1 MKQLQEVFLA
11 LFDQFKILFPKLVIA
26 LVLIIGGWL
35 VSYLVAKLFKRL
47 LITIKI
53 DRLSVKLQEIDLVER
68 SGLRLQLSSIL
79 ASTLYYILLL
89 VFLIAASDAVG
100 LQVVSEQVANV
111 IQFIPRLV
119 SALMVFVGGLLLAN
133 FARTALYTA
142 LRSLGVQS
150 GKLISEVIFYFI
162 VMTITI
168 TALEQ
173 GGMNTTFLT
182 ANIQIL
188 LAGLIIAFALGFGL
202 SSKEVLR
209 QLIAANYNRRKYHVG
224 DYVRVKEY
232 TGRIV
237 EVESTSITLLLP
249 NDSKVVIP
257 QTEILNGFVELLPD
271 EPQDWN

>member
-11 LFDQFKILFPKLVIA
+11 LFEQFKILFPKLVIA

-35 VSYLVAKLFKRL
+35 VSYVVAKLFKRL
-47 LITIKI
+47 LITVKI

-79 ASTLYYILLL
+79 ASTLYYIMLL

-162 VMTITI
+162 VLTITI

-173 GGMNTTFLT
+173 GGMNTAFLT
-182 ANIQIL
+182 SNIQIL

-209 QLIAANYNRRKYHVG
+209 QLIAANYNRRKYQVG

-237 EVESTSITLLLP
+237 AVESTSITLLLA
-249 NDSKVVIP
+249 NESKVVIP